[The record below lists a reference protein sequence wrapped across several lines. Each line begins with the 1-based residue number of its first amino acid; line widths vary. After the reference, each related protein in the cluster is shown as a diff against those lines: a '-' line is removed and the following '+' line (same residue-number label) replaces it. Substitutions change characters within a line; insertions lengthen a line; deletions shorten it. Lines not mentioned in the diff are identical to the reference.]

1 MIHRN
6 SLRRLLS
13 QLYQRKSDIENLI
26 CFFEKYGKQ
35 AARRRAKTKRYLRLA
50 S

>member
-1 MIHRN
+1 MIYRN
-6 SLRRLLS
+6 SLHRILT
-13 QLYQRKSDIENLI
+13 QLYQRKADIESLI

>member
-1 MIHRN
+1 MIYRN
-6 SLRRLLS
+6 SLRRLLG
-13 QLYQRKSDIENLI
+13 QLYQRKADVENLI

>member
-1 MIHRN
+1 MIDRT

-13 QLYQRKSDIENLI
+13 QLYQRKADIESLI

-35 AARRRAKTKRYLRLA
+35 AARRQAKTKRYLRLA

>member
-1 MIHRN
+1 MIDRH

-13 QLYQRKSDIENLI
+13 QLYQRKADIESLI
-26 CFFEKYGKQ
+26 SFFEKYGKQ
-35 AARRRAKTKRYLRLA
+35 AVRRRVRTKRYLRLA

>member
-1 MIHRN
+1 MIYRN

-13 QLYQRKSDIENLI
+13 QLYQRKADIEILI
-26 CFFEKYGKQ
+26 GFFEKYGRQ
-35 AARRRAKTKRYLRLA
+35 ATRRRAKTKRYLRLA